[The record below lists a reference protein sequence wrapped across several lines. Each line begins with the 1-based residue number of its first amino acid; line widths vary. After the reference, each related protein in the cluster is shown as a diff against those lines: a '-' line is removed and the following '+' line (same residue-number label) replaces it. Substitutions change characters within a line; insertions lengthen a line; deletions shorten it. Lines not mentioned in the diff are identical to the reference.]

1 MKSIENPY
9 KKSYKKCTIKNLK
22 PNIKDVIKLN
32 KELRDIAKEQ
42 NNIYNKKSKLKKQ
55 KPIFKCDKCDIS
67 YNNPASLEKHKP
79 IHLNPVYCPFKHCN
93 KMFSPKHKYQFKQHI
108 DGHNGGLHIKCKFC
122 EQTSKTLT
130 SNTVHMKTK
139 HSQQYNHYMKEIEE
153 ANKDTQPLN
162 SKNIINLTTK
172 YINTH
177 IMDDLDEDINTNT
190 NTNTNNWYSY
200 KYKNEDDDNEDE
212 YEEEDEKI
220 EAIEEDEE
228 LINIE
233 LNKYNFYYYKTNL
246 DLLSTIALLDANKK
260 I

>member
-1 MKSIENPY
+1 MKSNENPY
-9 KKSYKKCTIKNLK
+9 KKNYCTQTNSKIINKNTKLNKKDI
-22 PNIKDVIKLN
+22 IKLN
-32 KELRDIAKEQ
+32 KELRDRSKEYDS
-42 NNIYNKKSKLKKQ
+42 IYNQQNQTKLKKQ
-55 KPIFKCDKCDIS
+55 KIIFKCDKCDIS

-79 IHLNPVYCPFKHCN
+79 IHLNPVYCPFKNCN
-93 KMFSPKHKYQFKQHI
+93 KMFSPKHKYQYKQHI
-108 DGHNGGLHIKCKFC
+108 DGHNGGLHIQCKFC
-122 EQTSKTLT
+122 EHTSKTLT

-177 IMDDLDEDINTNT
+177 IMDDLDEDTNT
-190 NTNTNNWYSY
+190 NNNWYSY
-200 KYKNEDDDNEDE
+200 Q
-212 YEEEDEKI
+212 YEEEDEEDEEI
-220 EAIEEDEE
+220 EIEEDEE

-233 LNKYNFYYYKTNL
+233 LNKYNFYYYENNL
-246 DLLSTIALLDANKK
+246 DFLSTIAILDAYKK

>member
-9 KKSYKKCTIKNLK
+9 KKSYNKCTIKNLK

-93 KMFSPKHKYQFKQHI
+93 KMFSPKHKYQYKQHI
-108 DGHNGGLHIKCKFC
+108 DGHNGGLHIQCKFC

-177 IMDDLDEDINTNT
+177 IMDDLDEDTNT
-190 NTNTNNWYSY
+190 NNNWYSY
-200 KYKNEDDDNEDE
+200 QYEDE

>member
-9 KKSYKKCTIKNLK
+9 KKSYNKCTIKNLK

-93 KMFSPKHKYQFKQHI
+93 KMFSPKHKYQYKQHI
-108 DGHNGGLHIKCKFC
+108 DGHNGGLHIQCKFC
-122 EQTSKTLT
+122 EHTSKTLT

-177 IMDDLDEDINTNT
+177 IMDDLDEDTNT
-190 NTNTNNWYSY
+190 NNNWYSY
-200 KYKNEDDDNEDE
+200 QYEDE

-233 LNKYNFYYYKTNL
+233 LNKYNFYYYENNL
-246 DLLSTIALLDANKK
+246 DFLSTIAILDSYKK

>member
-9 KKSYKKCTIKNLK
+9 KKTYNKCIIKNLK
-22 PNIKDVIKLN
+22 PNKKDIIKLN
-32 KELRDIAKEQ
+32 KKLRDSEKEQ
-42 NNIYNKKSKLKKQ
+42 DSIYNQQKQNKFKKQ

-67 YNNPASLEKHKP
+67 YNNLVSLEKHKP

-93 KMFSPKHKYQFKQHI
+93 KMFSPKHKYQYKQHI

-177 IMDDLDEDINTNT
+177 IMDDLDEDTNIN
-190 NTNTNNWYSY
+190 NNWYSY
-200 KYKNEDDDNEDE
+200 QYEDDDDDEEEEDDYYKNEENEE
-212 YEEEDEKI
+212 N
-220 EAIEEDEE
+220 EEDEE

-233 LNKYNFYYYKTNL
+233 LNKYNFYYYENNL
-246 DLLSTIALLDANKK
+246 DFLSTIAILDSYKK